1 MSSTSSPSGPDDP
14 RPSAAEAAR
23 ALRDMDRHRDQAHDS
38 ATHSRWVSILF
49 GVVLG
54 AGFAAPDFV
63 GQEAAGWTSPA
74 IAILTVGYVA
84 LLNTRSG
91 SAMLGQPVRPRRED
105 ISAPFRRY
113 ALLTLLAVVLAGC
126 RPPTPAT
133 GLAPRRAVLADRGGR
148 GGRRR
153 PGRVRAALAA
163 GAAQGRRTRRK
174 SHREQHRRCHALTSI
189 PYSLTPPG

>member
-113 ALLTLLAVVLAGC
+113 ALLTLLAVVLVGVALQLLQPDWHLDVPYWRTAVGVVGGG
-126 RPPTPAT
+126 A
-133 GLAPRRAVLADRGGR
+133 LAVFGPRWQRALLKVAVRGGS
-148 GGRRR
+148 
-153 PGRVRAALAA
+153 
-163 GAAQGRRTRRK
+163 RTGSSTVDATR
-174 SHREQHRRCHALTSI
+174 
-189 PYSLTPPG
+189 